1 MRPPAAERAAA
12 HPVSF
17 GLAAIALALMPAYVI
32 RPRVG
37 PLPTTVLEIALLA
50 TIAAFLVESALA
62 RSFSVPRTGF
72 EPAMGLF
79 LLAGVFAIFASP
91 DRYHAA
97 GLFRAY
103 LLEPVLFF
111 LLLTSVIS
119 SRRRVVAILGGL
131 AAGGLVVAVLN
142 LAAFSHA
149 ALSHQSDLAVYPPVA
164 IYTSANDTALFLV
177 PLLAVGAA
185 VALFA
190 DARRL
195 QFGAALFSAA
205 ALLAILLSFSR
216 GGYLALIA
224 LLIGLTVAHR
234 RRLRLL
240 LGGAIAIA
248 IALLVPPVRTRIAHE
263 LTLGP
268 HNSIPGRLGLWEATL
283 RMLHDHPIFGAG
295 LSGFA
300 QVMAPY
306 HPPAQPAC
314 CPLIYPHTI
323 LLNFWAVLGL
333 LGLAG
338 FAWLTVLGFRQ
349 ALSGARRGTGLLR
362 AVPLGVCLAL
372 VAIVVHGLVDVPFF
386 KNDLSLQYFALL
398 GLQWTA
404 RRLH

>member
-1 MRPPAAERAAA
+1 MRQAAAERAAA

-17 GLAAIALALMPAYVI
+17 GLAALALALMPAYVI
-32 RPRVG
+32 RPRIG
-37 PLPTTVLEIALLA
+37 PLPLTVLEIAVLA
-50 TIAAFLVESALA
+50 TVAAFLCESALS
-62 RSFSVPRTGF
+62 RSFALSRTGF
-72 EPAMGLF
+72 EPALGLF
-79 LLAGVFAIFASP
+79 LLAGVAAIFASP

-111 LLLTSVIS
+111 LVLTSVVS
-119 SRRRVVAILGGL
+119 TRRRLIAMLAGM
-131 AAGGLVVAVLN
+131 AAGGLVVSLLN
-142 LAAFSHA
+142 LAVFAQA
-149 ALSHQSDLAVYPPVA
+149 ALRHQSDLAVYPPVA

-177 PLLAVGAA
+177 PLLALGAA

-190 DARRL
+190 EDHRL
-195 QFGAALFSAA
+195 RLAAGMFSAV
-205 ALLAILLSFSR
+205 ALLAVLLSFSR

-248 IALLVPPVRTRIAHE
+248 IALLVPPIRTRVGHE

-283 RMLHDHPIFGAG
+283 RMLRDHPVFGTG

-314 CPLIYPHTI
+314 CPLIYPHMI
-323 LLNFWAVLGL
+323 VLNFWAVLGL

-338 FAWLTVLGFRQ
+338 FTWLTVLGFSQ
-349 ALSGARRGTGLLR
+349 ALMGARRGTGLLG

-386 KNDLSLQYFALL
+386 KNDLSLQYFGLL